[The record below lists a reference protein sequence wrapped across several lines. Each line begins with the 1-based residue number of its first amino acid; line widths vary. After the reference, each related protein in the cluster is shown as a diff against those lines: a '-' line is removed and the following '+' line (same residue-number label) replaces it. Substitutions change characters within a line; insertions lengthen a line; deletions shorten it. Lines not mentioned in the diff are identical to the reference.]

1 MNLFLVFFTLPFL
14 FSFNFNPMSQA
25 IELGEKQ
32 KSAQFF
38 IENDSNEKMA
48 IELSVKERKMDESG
62 LETLP
67 ATSEITVFPPQMI
80 IPPKEKRTIR
90 VNWVGGKD
98 LVEEKAFRVIA
109 EQLPLKVDEKTKKK
123 SGIQMLMK
131 YMAALYV
138 TPKDAES
145 KVKILSIKKDANT
158 LLVTLENEGNK
169 HQVLSKPTIH
179 FGKTKKTIDSAELI
193 GLTGENILAR
203 SKRTFVIKN
212 FKGEVPDGS
221 PELKIE
227 K

>member
-1 MNLFLVFFTLPFL
+1 MNLFLLLFTLPLL

-25 IELGEKQ
+25 IELGENQ

-38 IENDSNEKMA
+38 IENNSNEKMA
-48 IELSVKERKMDESG
+48 IELSVKERKMDENG
-62 LETLP
+62 NETLP
-67 ATSEITVFPPQMI
+67 ATSELTVFPPQMI

-90 VNWVGGKD
+90 VNWIGGKAIT
-98 LVEEKAFRVIA
+98 EEKAFRVVA

-131 YMAALYV
+131 YMAALYI

-145 KVKILSIKKDANT
+145 KVKVLSQKKEGSNLLIL
-158 LLVTLENEGNK
+158 LENEGNK
-169 HQVLSKPTIH
+169 HQVLAKPTIT
-179 FGKTKKTIDSAELI
+179 FGKNKKTLGPDDLP

-203 SKRTFVIKN
+203 SKRNFVIKN
-212 FKGEVPDGS
+212 FKGDLPDG
-221 PELKIE
+221 PAEIKIE